1 MRIEHRIFWLKE
13 GDDAKALELA
23 AALEDNFAIMSSLQ
37 LHNCACVITA
47 KAVVEPGDLPPK
59 KGGVRSPIA
68 TE

>member
-23 AALEDNFAIMSSLQ
+23 AALEDGFAIMSAIQMS
-37 LHNCACVITA
+37 NCGCIITA
-47 KAVVEPGDLPPK
+47 KAIVEPGDLPPK
-59 KGGVRSPIA
+59 KGARSPIA